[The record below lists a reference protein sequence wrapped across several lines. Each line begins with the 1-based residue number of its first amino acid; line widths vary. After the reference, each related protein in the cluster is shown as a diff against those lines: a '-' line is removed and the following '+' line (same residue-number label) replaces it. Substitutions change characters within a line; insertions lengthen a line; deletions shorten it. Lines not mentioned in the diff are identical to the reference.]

1 MNCPK
6 CNAQNSADSKFCIV
20 CGAPFSFGTK
30 ICSNGHI
37 YDAKYDI
44 CPICPSP
51 ELAQKIGATIHS
63 SPTVSYSD
71 NTGDSMKSTVIDQ
84 GSVSSGATAGKKTV
98 IIGPQ
103 QEDGS
108 KEEIRP
114 SRKIVGW
121 LITFNMRPE
130 GDDFRLYE
138 GRNLITGGSQGD
150 IVIKD
155 PAVSS
160 PHCMVLFRSGK
171 LRIKDELSTNGTFV
185 NGTEIEETE
194 LKDGDIIRIGTT
206 ELKLRTVN

>member
-6 CNAQNSADSKFCIV
+6 CNSVNSNDSKFCIV
-20 CGAPFSFGTK
+20 CGAQLSSGTK

-51 ELAQKIGATIHS
+51 ELAQKIGSTFHS
-63 SPTVSYSD
+63 TPTVSYSD
-71 NTGDSMKSTVIDQ
+71 NYDDSIKSTVVEQTDIPA
-84 GSVSSGATAGKKTV
+84 GAASGKKTV
-98 IIGPQ
+98 IINAPSEEGK
-103 QEDGS
+103 
-108 KEEIRP
+108 KEEARQ

-121 LITFNMRPE
+121 LITFSRRAE
-130 GDDFRLYE
+130 GEDYRLYE
-138 GRNLITGGSQGD
+138 GRNLITGSGQGD
-150 IVIKD
+150 IIISD

-160 PHCMVLFRSGK
+160 PHCMILFRSGK
-171 LRIKDELSTNGTFV
+171 LRIKDELSTNGTFI

-206 ELKLRTVN
+206 EFKLRTV

>member
-6 CNAQNSADSKFCIV
+6 CNSVNSNDSKFCIV
-20 CGAPFSFGTK
+20 CGAPFNTGTK

-63 SPTVSYSD
+63 NPTVSYSD
-71 NTGDSMKSTVIDQ
+71 NSSDSMKNTVIDQ
-84 GSVSSGATAGKKTV
+84 SSIPPAASAGKKTV
-98 IIGPQ
+98 IMGAK
-103 QEDGS
+103 QEEKG

-121 LITFNMRPE
+121 LITFSRRPE
-130 GDDFRLYE
+130 GDDYRLFE
-138 GRNLITGGSQGD
+138 GRNLITGGGQGD
-150 IVIKD
+150 IVIND

-160 PHCMVLFRSGK
+160 PHCMILYRSGK
-171 LRIKDELSTNGTFV
+171 LKIKDELSTNGTFV
-185 NGTEIEETE
+185 NGTEIEEAE
-194 LKDGDIIRIGTT
+194 LNDGDIIRIGTA